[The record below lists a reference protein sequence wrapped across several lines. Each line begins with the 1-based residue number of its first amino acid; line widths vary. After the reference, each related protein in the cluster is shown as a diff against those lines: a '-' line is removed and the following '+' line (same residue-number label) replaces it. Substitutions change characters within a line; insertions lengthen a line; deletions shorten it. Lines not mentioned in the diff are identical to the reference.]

1 MLNLIYVSTAL
12 RAFSDADLVALLNQS
27 REKNTRLGITG
38 MLLYKDL
45 SFIQLLEGP
54 DEAVRGLVSTINR
67 DNRHTGILILLD
79 RQIQQRRCPNWSM
92 GFQNL
97 NDPALQS
104 LPGYSE
110 FMNES
115 LDSERYQ
122 TDPNHAI
129 RLLELFRKN
138 MTA

>member
-12 RAFSDADLVALLNQS
+12 RAFSDADLIALLNQS

-54 DEAVRGLVSTINR
+54 DEAVRCLVSTINR